1 MYAFVII
8 YNMTTYTLIQAIS
21 YLGLIGI
28 AVYCSFKNGEKS
40 GSMYMLEYL
49 RETKY
54 KNTNGHKVP
63 FLDDTGFNQFMVH
76 MRKEKQLKDE

>member
-1 MYAFVII
+1 M
-8 YNMTTYTLIQAIS
+8 NTYITLQFIS
-21 YLGLIGI
+21 YLGLISI
-28 AVYCSFKNGEKS
+28 AVYYSFKSGEKS

-54 KNTNGHKVP
+54 KNSNGHKVP